1 MFDCRFCGKP
11 MTKESLTFSV
21 EVSHHHSERLDV
33 VAFHECGACA
43 NWFGGL
49 DEAVFYDPEGE
60 EIP

>member
-1 MFDCRFCGKP
+1 